1 MIIEYMGP
9 LGFAPG
15 MITHVIMVY
24 RPELVDHM
32 RANGATFVE
41 VDETSADPDRRY
53 VDEGQVKDR
62 PVAQIALTAGQI
74 VADSVDTAMLQGVPA
89 GWEIRMDGSAFG
101 IADGT
106 DIEIASI
113 VPHAYTIEAVGPW
126 PFQPWRGQV
135 VAVAPGS

>member
-15 MITHVIMVY
+15 MITHIIMVY
-24 RPELVDHM
+24 RPELVEHM
-32 RANGATFVE
+32 RAKGAAFIE
-41 VDETSADPDRRY
+41 VGEASADPDRRY

-62 PVAQIALTAGQI
+62 PVAPIVLTADQI
-74 VADSVDTAMLQGVPA
+74 VADGIDTAMLQGVPA
-89 GWEIRMDGSAFG
+89 GWEIRMDGSPFG

-106 DIEIASI
+106 DIEIVSSE
-113 VPHAYTIEAVGPW
+113 PHAYAIEIVGPW

-135 VAVAPGS
+135 LAVEAD